1 MKSKVLKYIGIG
13 IAGLI
18 VLSVGSFL
26 VTSDDIMGDLEA
38 AEAED
43 NAKAEA
49 RAEKAEADKEKK
61 AKAKADAK
69 AEIDKQL
76 ADFEETES
84 YLIANSAGAITAV
97 DIEHTGVHYKVNVF
111 VDEQT
116 WAASSESEKES
127 FATSIGDTV
136 QGALPDTSLVDFR
149 SAQNNDIVAEG
160 KILGGYDIKR

>member
-1 MKSKVLKYIGIG
+1 MKSNVLKYIGIG

-38 AEAED
+38 AQMED
-43 NAKAEA
+43 DAKAKEA
-49 RAEKAEADKEKK
+49 TEAK
-61 AKAKADAK
+61 KAKADAK
-69 AEIDKQL
+69 TKEKADAQAEIDKQL

-84 YLIANSAGAITAV
+84 YLIANNAGVITKV
-97 DIEHTGVHYKVNVF
+97 DIEHTGVHYKVNVY
-111 VDEQT
+111 VDELT

-127 FATSIGDTV
+127 FATTIGKSV
-136 QGALPDTSLVDFR
+136 QDALSDTSLVDFR